1 MRNDGGRVLRWAGHP
16 GTLLAVAVL
25 AFNDRVGKRAW
36 PGAVTGKV
44 SDAAWMLVVPP
55 VLALAASAVPRLRGR
70 PAALLGVALTAVTF
84 AAAKSSAAGAELA
97 SAGWSALTGVP
108 SRTVADPGDL
118 LALPVLALSWWLWRR
133 SARPRPLR
141 RVLALVGTP
150 LAAAAMVATTPVPLV
165 TPHLWSQ
172 DGRPMVYDGIWWTTR
187 DGGLTWQAVP
197 YGRPHPAPP
206 AAAPDPAAGQ
216 CLPAPSRL
224 CFRLRG
230 SGLPIEAS
238 RDGGRTWQPEYA
250 PPQRLA
256 SDDGYGYWYGGGTGA
271 AADASPDVST
281 DASSGASADA
291 SAGAATDPDPDSD
304 SEASAGRGE
313 LVVAAVPGGHTVI
326 VNYPLRGLQVRDVDG
341 RWRGVELPPQ
351 SDTARAGGFELV
363 GVPFMSLVVA
373 LVAGWAAVFTG
384 LGAYRLRLD
393 RTSGPPYLPWWLVF
407 RQAVPFGW
415 LVAAL
420 VFGGGRVPW
429 PAWLVPAAVV
439 ALAVPFWQRP
449 RPARP
454 MGRGSTAGLFAVGA
468 GVVCVTGPG
477 LLGSLGSRFSW
488 SAYCGHALLWAVLGS
503 GLAAAVGASAR
514 SALPPRYPLPVPGPP
529 TPPPSSLTLRPP
541 SVPPA
546 PPADGPRPKPVRR
559 LGR

>member
-1 MRNDGGRVLRWAGHP
+1 MRNDGGRALRWAGHP

-44 SDAAWMLVVPP
+44 SDAAWTLVVPP
-55 VLALAASAVPRLRGR
+55 VLALVASAVPRLRGR

-84 AAAKSSAAGAELA
+84 AVAKSSAAGAELA

-150 LAAAAMVATTPVPLV
+150 LAAAAVVATTPVPQ
-165 TPHLWSQ
+165 TAPRLWSQ
-172 DGRPMVYDGIWWTTR
+172 DGRPMVYDGVWWTTR

-197 YGRPHPAPP
+197 YGKKHPAPP
-206 AAAPDPAAGQ
+206 AVTPDPAAGQ
-216 CLPAPSRL
+216 CLPAPDRL

-230 SGLPIEAS
+230 YGLPVEAS
-238 RDGGRTWQPEYA
+238 RDGGRTWQPEYT
-250 PPQRLA
+250 PPLRLTPV
-256 SDDGYGYWYGGGTGA
+256 DGYGYWYGGGTGA
-271 AADASPDVST
+271 DPVPDQ
-281 DASSGASADA
+281 DQDQA
-291 SAGAATDPDPDSD
+291 PDPDASTGT
-304 SEASAGRGE
+304 STSTGTEASAGRGG
-313 LVVAAVPGGHTVI
+313 LVVADVPGGHTVI

-341 RWRGVELPPQ
+341 RWHGVELPPQ
-351 SDTARAGGFELV
+351 SDSARAGGYELV
-363 GVPFMSLVVA
+363 GVPFMCLVVA

-393 RTSGPPYLPWWLVF
+393 RASGPPYLPWWLVF

-429 PAWLVPAAVV
+429 TAWLVPAAVV
-439 ALAVPFWQRP
+439 ALVVPCWRRP
-449 RPARP
+449 LPARP
-454 MGRGSTAGLFAVGA
+454 MSGGSTAGVFAVGV
-468 GVVCVTGPG
+468 GVLGVTSLG

-488 SAYCGHALLWAVLGS
+488 QGYCGQALLWAVLGS
-503 GLAAAVGASAR
+503 GLAAVVGASSR
-514 SALPPRYPLPVPGPP
+514 PSLPPRYPLPVPA
-529 TPPPSSLTLRPP
+529 PPPAPSTPSAPSPLTLRPP
-541 SVPPA
+541 SVLPA
-546 PPADGPRPKPVRR
+546 PPPGGPGSKPVRR